1 MTQTGGLVI
10 LLAWAIFG
18 ILLAILAYVLLRAEK
33 DPLQDLSTVT
43 VDHPD
48 APSGTADLGGSQ
60 PGQAPGENGGRVAG
74 R

>member
-10 LLAWAIFG
+10 LLAWIIFG

-33 DPLQDLSTVT
+33 DPLEDLSAVT

-48 APSGTADLGGSQ
+48 APSGAADPGGSQ
-60 PGQAPGENGGRVAG
+60 PGQATGDNGSHL
-74 R
+74 